1 MGDNMTDILGAIAS
15 PAATTDAKPVASR
28 SGAVAIC
35 EAMHAS
41 GIEYVFGY
49 SGGGTGPLIH
59 EFATTG
65 MKSMNARTEIA
76 GAWMSYGYNRMK
88 GRAASACLFH
98 CVGILHASAAALAAK
113 TDSTPLVLTYVSLDS
128 SLDLR
133 EALQDSSEVF
143 PAMKPLAKFARKLV
157 VTDDAPLAVRQ
168 AVLAASTGRPGS
180 SVLDFAFQVLVNNT
194 NCVVEPLTLP
204 EPPGA
209 TQGTIDKIMAAVRKA
224 KRPIIL
230 AGAGVQH
237 ALAAQE
243 LADFAEA
250 SHIPVISTSW
260 GGRGL
265 LADTHPLYG
274 GVMGSFGWVGANSM
288 AQEADLWIAIG
299 TTFSQMTTG
308 AWNIAKPDNVIQIDI
323 DPNQL
328 GKIFQP
334 SLGVVGDAKVVLGQ
348 LTEAV
353 RSLKEPLVD
362 KATAKARR
370 DQVAKGQSEWTEYLS
385 GISKEGGNPIN
396 QYHVLKKM
404 SDLMPPGTI
413 VVGDSGGQAY
423 MLYRAFKY
431 SESAPMIVGG
441 RYQSLGAGLS
451 IAVGAK
457 LAAPEKTVVCYHGDG
472 GFYYDAMELS
482 TLSERKIKIIVIID
496 NNHCL
501 YANRQGMT
509 LWGIQNPWVD
519 TPKDVDFVALA
530 KAQGVEGERVVDAAD
545 IGPAIERALAS
556 EGSYIIDVWT
566 DPDTRIRRAFRDVI
580 PILTDRKPEQ
590 GVERHM
596 SPPLVGSWPN

>member
-1 MGDNMTDILGAIAS
+1 MADFLEAERVGTDD
-15 PAATTDAKPVASR
+15 TTKGGNKSR
-28 SGAVAIC
+28 SGAAAIV

-49 SGGGTGPLIH
+49 SGGGTGSLIH
-59 EFATTG
+59 EIATTG
-65 MKSMNARTEIA
+65 MKNMNARTEIA
-76 GAWMSYGYNRMK
+76 GAWMSYGFNRIK

-113 TDSTPLVLTYVSLDS
+113 TDSTPLILSYVSLDS
-128 SLDLR
+128 ALDLR
-133 EALQDSSEVF
+133 EGLQDSTEVF
-143 PAMKPLAKFARKLV
+143 HAMKPLAKYARKLV
-157 VTDDAPLAVRQ
+157 VADDAPLSIRQ
-168 AVLAASTGRPGS
+168 AVIAASTGRPGS
-180 SVLDFAFQVLVNNT
+180 AVLDFAFQVLVDNT
-194 NCVVEPLTLP
+194 TCAVEPLTLP
-204 EPPGA
+204 EPPA
-209 TQGTIDKIMAAVRKA
+209 ASAATIDKIIQAIRKA

-237 ALAAQE
+237 ALGAEQLRE
-243 LADFAEA
+243 FAEA
-250 SHIPVISTSW
+250 ANIPVVSTSW

-265 LADTHPLYG
+265 LADSHPLYA
-274 GVMGSFGWVGANSM
+274 GVMGSFGWVGANTI
-288 AQEADLWIAIG
+288 AQEADLWITIG
-299 TTFSQMTTG
+299 TSFSQMTTG
-308 AWNIAKPDNVIQIDI
+308 AWNLAKPAEIVQIDI

-334 SLGVVGDAKVVLGQ
+334 SLGVVGDAKVVLEQ
-348 LTEAV
+348 LTDAV
-353 RSLKEPLVD
+353 AQLNPPLTD
-362 KATAKARR
+362 EATATARR
-370 DQVAKGQSEWTEYLS
+370 KDVAQSQQEWREYLGRLS
-385 GISKEGGNPIN
+385 AEGGNPIN

-404 SDLMPPGTI
+404 SDILPKGTI

-423 MLYRAFKY
+423 MLYRAFQY
-431 SESAPMIVGG
+431 SESTPMIVGG

-451 IAVGAK
+451 IAAGAK
-457 LAAPEKTVVCYHGDG
+457 LADPEKTVVCYHGDG

-482 TLSERKIKIIVIID
+482 TLAERKIKVIVIID

-519 TPKDVDFVALA
+519 MPKDVDLVALA
-530 KAQGVEGERVVDAAD
+530 KAQGVDGEKVTDAAD
-545 IGPAIERALAS
+545 IGPAIERALAA

-566 DPDTRIRRAFRDVI
+566 DPETRIKRAFRDVI

-596 SPPLVGSWPN
+596 SPPLEGSWPN